1 MLVADLMTPKPASIR
16 SSDTLAAAAQTM
28 WDCDCGALPVLDPA
42 TDRVCGMIT
51 DRDICMATWSRGCG
65 PGSIAV
71 ADVISP
77 ALVCC
82 RPHDTLGKVEA
93 SMRSNQV
100 RRIPVVDS
108 EQRLVGIL
116 SLADVARATAN
127 QVLHSNGDEPSSD
140 GLATTLAGICVRHAA
155 RSDVRVEQLGAERA

>member
-1 MLVADLMTPKPASIR
+1 MLVTDLMTPKPASIR
-16 SSDTLAAAAQTM
+16 SDETLAAAAQTM

-42 TDRVCGMIT
+42 TGQVCGMIT

-65 PGSIAV
+65 PESIVV
-71 ADVISP
+71 ADVVSP
-77 ALVCC
+77 TLVCC

-140 GLATTLAGICVRHAA
+140 GLATTLAGICARHAA
-155 RSDVRVEQLGAERA
+155 RSDVRVEQLGAQRA

>member
-1 MLVADLMTPKPASIR
+1 MLVVDLMTPKPASIR
-16 SSDTLAAAAQTM
+16 GDETLAAAAQTM

-42 TDRVCGMIT
+42 TGRVCGMIT

-65 PGSIAV
+65 PGSILV

-77 ALVCC
+77 TLVSC
-82 RPHDTLGKVEA
+82 RPHDPLGKVEA

-100 RRIPVVDS
+100 RRIPVVDA

-116 SLADVARATAN
+116 SLADVARATAG
-127 QVLHSNGDEPSSD
+127 QVLQSNGDEPSSE

-155 RSDVRVEQLGAERA
+155 RSDVRVEQLGAQRA